1 MKDLGFQE
9 ELLTEGRA
17 VFYVPRESESGVYV
31 PSIRTVF
38 YNPVMRLNRD
48 LAVLV
53 LMCHADAGGQGL
65 SVADPLAG
73 CGVRGIRF
81 ALEAPLID
89 RVEMN
94 DLNPL
99 AVRLQERNVALNT
112 LSDIVGVSGLD
123 ANLFLSVHS
132 APDGRFDFVDLDP
145 FGSPVRFL
153 DSAIRSL
160 RNGGM
165 LAVTATDMAALCGVH
180 SSACKRKYFSTAL
193 RTEYCHELA
202 VRIVLG
208 ALVIAA
214 AKYEFAVSPVFS
226 HSSDHYVRSYACLTL
241 NLRKTDDCLGQMGYV
256 VHCFSCFH
264 REIHQG
270 LSPKVTDACPICG
283 RHVSVAGPLW
293 LGTLFNPG
301 FVERMQ
307 RRLPT
312 LFDSDPRL
320 TRLLEV
326 IMSEQNAPPTYY
338 VIDRLADHLNVSV
351 PKTVDVMEAL
361 SELGYAATP
370 THFHRKGIR
379 TNAPSKIVSE
389 TLLRLSLKKS
399 CCQ

>member
-1 MKDLGFQE
+1 MKDLGFEE
-9 ELLTEGRA
+9 ELRTEGRA
-17 VFYVPRESESGVYV
+17 VFYVPRESSSEVYV
-31 PSIRTVF
+31 PSTRTVF
-38 YNPVMRLNRD
+38 YNPLMRLNRD
-48 LAVLV
+48 IAVLA
-53 LMCHADAGGQGL
+53 LICYADAEGRAL
-65 SVADPLAG
+65 SVGDPLAG

-81 ALEAPLID
+81 ALEVPLID
-89 RVEMN
+89 RIEMN

-99 AVRLQERNVALNT
+99 AVGLQERNLALNG

-123 ANLFLSVHS
+123 ANVFLSVHS
-132 APDGRFDFVDLDP
+132 APDERFDFVDLDP

-165 LAVTATDMAALCGVH
+165 MAVTATDMAALCGVH
-180 SSACKRKYFSTAL
+180 SSACRRKYFSTAL

-202 VRIVLG
+202 VRILLG
-208 ALVIAA
+208 ALVVAA

-226 HSSDHYVRSYACLTL
+226 HSSDHYIRSYACLTL
-241 NLRKTDDCLGQMGYV
+241 NLRKTDDCLRELGYV
-256 VHCFSCFH
+256 AHCFSCFH
-264 REIHQG
+264 RELFQG
-270 LSPKVTDACPICG
+270 LIPDVPDECPICG
-283 RHVSVAGPLW
+283 KRIGLAGPLW

-307 RRLPT
+307 RKLPA
-312 LFDSDPRL
+312 LCDSDPRL

-351 PKTVDVMEAL
+351 PKTVEVTRAL

-370 THFHRKGIR
+370 THFHPKGIR
-379 TNAPSKIVSE
+379 TNAPSKIFLE
-389 TLLRLSLKKS
+389 TLLRLSPKKS
-399 CCQ
+399 GCQ